1 MISYLDTQV
10 AVWLA
15 SGTLKRLTPASIA
28 ALTNFQLIISSV
40 VLLELEYLFEI
51 GRLKL
56 RADDILLKLKTEAG
70 VAVCELSLASVGKVA
85 LNEKWTRDPFDR
97 LIVSN
102 AKANGFAALITSD
115 ELIRENYPRAIW

>member
-15 SGTLKRLTPASIA
+15 SGALKRFTPDSIA
-28 ALTNFQLIISSV
+28 ALTDFQLIISSV